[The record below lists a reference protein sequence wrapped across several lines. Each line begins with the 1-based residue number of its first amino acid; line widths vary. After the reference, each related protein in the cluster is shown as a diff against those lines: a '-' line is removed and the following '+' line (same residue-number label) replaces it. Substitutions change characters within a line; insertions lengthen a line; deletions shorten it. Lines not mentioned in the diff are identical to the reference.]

1 MPDRSDGPVLRLHG
15 VRKQY
20 GGLRPLR
27 IDDLVVDA
35 GDRVSIS
42 NLDAAAAEAF
52 VNLATGAALPDD
64 GAVEVFGRPTSA
76 ITDSTE
82 WLKLVDR
89 FGLVTDRIVLL
100 DAFTV
105 AQNLAVPFTLELD
118 PLSDTVR
125 PRVEQLARESDL
137 QGVLSHPVAEISSEF
152 RARIRLARAL
162 ALDPDLLILEH
173 PTASL
178 PPPSVAE
185 YANLIVQIADAR
197 RCAVVAITADQPFA
211 RSLGGRR
218 MVLHLS
224 TGVLHRFSR
233 WSWR

>member
-1 MPDRSDGPVLRLHG
+1 MPDRSAGPVLRLHG

-52 VNLATGAALPDD
+52 VNLATGAALPED

-76 ITDSTE
+76 ISDSAE
-82 WLKLVDR
+82 WLKLLDR

-125 PRVEQLARESDL
+125 PQVEQLARESDL
-137 QGVLSHPVAEISSEF
+137 QGVLSHPVTEISPEL

-173 PTASL
+173 PTSSL
-178 PPPSVAE
+178 PPPSVAA

>member
-1 MPDRSDGPVLRLHG
+1 MPDRSAGPVLRLHG

-52 VNLATGAALPDD
+52 VNLATGAALPED

-76 ITDSTE
+76 ISDSAE
-82 WLKLVDR
+82 WLKLLDR

-137 QGVLSHPVAEISSEF
+137 QGVLSHPVAEISPEL

-178 PPPSVAE
+178 PPLSVAA
-185 YANLIVQIADAR
+185 YANLIVQLADAR
-197 RCAVVAITADQPFA
+197 RCAVIAITADQPFA

>member
-1 MPDRSDGPVLRLHG
+1 MSERSVGPVLRLHG

-27 IDDLVVDA
+27 IDKLVVDA
-35 GDRVSIS
+35 GERVSIA
-42 NLDAAAAEAF
+42 NLDAQAAETF
-52 VNLATGAALPDD
+52 VNLITGATLPDQ
-64 GAVEVFGRPTSA
+64 GTVEIFGRPSSD
-76 ITDSTE
+76 ITDSSE
-82 WLKLVDR
+82 WLNVLDR

-100 DAFTV
+100 DALTV

-118 PLSDTVR
+118 PLSESVL
-125 PRVEQLARESDL
+125 PRVEALARESGL
-137 QGVLSHPVAEISSEF
+137 QNVLGHVVGETSAEL

-173 PTASL
+173 ATATL
-178 PPPSVAE
+178 PPPAIAA
-185 YANLIVQIADAR
+185 YGKLIVQIHGVR
-197 RCAVVAITADQPFA
+197 RCALVVITADQPFA
-211 RSLGGRR
+211 RSLGGRQ
-218 MVLHLS
+218 MVLHLG

>member
-1 MPDRSDGPVLRLHG
+1 MPERSAGPVLRLHG

-52 VNLATGAALPDD
+52 VNLATGAALPED

-76 ITDSTE
+76 ISDSAE
-82 WLKLVDR
+82 WLNLLDR

-105 AQNLAVPFTLELD
+105 AQNLAVPFTLDLD

-137 QGVLSHPVAEISSEF
+137 QGVLSHPVAEISPEL

-178 PPPSVAE
+178 PPLSVPA

-197 RCAVVAITADQPFA
+197 RCAVVVITADQPFA

-218 MVLHLS
+218 MVLHLG

>member
-1 MPDRSDGPVLRLHG
+1 MPDRSVDPVLRFHA

-27 IDDLVVDA
+27 IDDLVVNPS
-35 GDRVSIS
+35 DRVSIA

-52 VNLATGAALPDD
+52 VNLATGAVLPDE

-76 ITDSTE
+76 ISDSSD
-82 WLKLVDR
+82 WLTLLDR

-100 DAFTV
+100 DAFSV

-118 PLSDTVR
+118 PLSDSIR
-125 PRVEQLARESDL
+125 PRVEQLAQESQL
-137 QGVLSHPVAEISSEF
+137 QGVLGDPVADMSPEL

-178 PPPSVAE
+178 PSASVASF
-185 YANLIVQIADAR
+185 AQLIVQIAGMR
-197 RCAVVAITADQPFA
+197 RCAVVAITTDRQFS

-218 MVLHLS
+218 LVLHLG
-224 TGVLHRFSR
+224 TGVLHQFSR

>member
-1 MPDRSDGPVLRLHG
+1 MPDRSVDPVLRLHA

-27 IDDLVVDA
+27 IDDLVVNPS
-35 GDRVSIS
+35 DRVSIA

-52 VNLATGAALPDD
+52 VNLATGAVLPDE

-76 ITDSTE
+76 ISDSSD
-82 WLKLVDR
+82 WLTLLDR

-100 DAFTV
+100 DAFSV

-118 PLSDTVR
+118 PLSDSIRT
-125 PRVEQLARESDL
+125 RVERLAQESQL
-137 QGVLSHPVAEISSEF
+137 QGVLSDPVADMSPEL

-162 ALDPDLLILEH
+162 ALDPDLIILEH

-178 PPPSVAE
+178 PSASVASF
-185 YANLIVQIADAR
+185 AQLIVQIAGTR
-197 RCAVVAITADQPFA
+197 RCAVVAITTDRQFS

-218 MVLHLS
+218 LVLHLG
-224 TGVLHRFSR
+224 TGVLHQFSR